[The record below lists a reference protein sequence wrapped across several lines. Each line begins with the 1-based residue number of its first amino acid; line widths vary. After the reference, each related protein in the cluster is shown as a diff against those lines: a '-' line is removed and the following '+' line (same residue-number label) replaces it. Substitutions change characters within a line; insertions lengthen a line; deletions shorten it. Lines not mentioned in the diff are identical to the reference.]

1 MWPHALAGAA
11 GANLEN
17 CRRVFSAL
25 TEQLMPVRLGP
36 RAESVL
42 FTDLDDAAQSDR
54 QTNPVICF
62 DRAFVRRLRCK
73 IRRGPKLDGLK
84 PSSLR
89 AALLHQLLH
98 SF

>member
-42 FTDLDDAAQSDR
+42 FTDLDDAAQSDIGR
-54 QTNPVICF
+54 PIRSLLRSRIRPPLTMQNQT
-62 DRAFVRRLRCK
+62 
-73 IRRGPKLDGLK
+73 GT
-84 PSSLR
+84 
-89 AALLHQLLH
+89 QT
-98 SF
+98 

>member
-42 FTDLDDAAQSDR
+42 FTDLDDAAQSDIGR
-54 QTNPVICF
+54 PIRSSASIAHSSAAYDAKSEGTQT
-62 DRAFVRRLRCK
+62 
-73 IRRGPKLDGLK
+73 
-84 PSSLR
+84 
-89 AALLHQLLH
+89 
-98 SF
+98 